1 MQAILKNI
9 IESFYKKNSGF
20 SARKLSAFQG
30 VGVATIASLA
40 GIFYTIHFQHPELI
54 KFIIVVWLL
63 FALLCLGL
71 VTIPELIKFL
81 NSKSDSNIPQ

>member
-9 IESFYKKNSGF
+9 IESFSKKNNGF
-20 SARKLSAFQG
+20 SARKLSAFHG

-54 KFIIVVWLL
+54 KFIIIVWLL

-81 NSKSDSNIPQ
+81 NSKNDSNIPQ